1 VAGASS
7 EHKDVSVR
15 GWSSHR
21 VVRWLTGGHG
31 RPVAIAVLILLAVF
45 HVSLGEQ
52 SWSLMRHLLFDAY
65 QRLMPRTASQTHVV
79 IVDIDDASQ
88 AAFGRWPWP
97 RTRLARL
104 IEATHKLGALAVGL
118 DMVMP
123 EADSMSPALL
133 LAERQDLNAEV
144 RASLSGLSSNDAI
157 LAETLRRIPSVI
169 GRAGIIDAKVQNT
182 SMDRQTPVRVV
193 GDLPLA
199 GLQSYK
205 AHLANIAEI
214 EAAAFGRG
222 YLNDTRDNDGVVR
235 AMPLVIAING
245 QLAPSFALEL
255 LRVATGQQHYSVHG
269 SRDAIQGIQIGTS
282 LIPTDS
288 QGRIRVYFTP
298 AYARHRVSAG
308 KILRGELA
316 PNSFVNQIVIIG
328 VAAIGITDVAA
339 TPIATRMDGIEI
351 QAQSIE
357 NILDGA
363 QLSRPPA
370 IRWLELVALLIIAL
384 ALILFLPRLRP
395 SFGVAIFL
403 FGAAV
408 VWAASVISFHQFKV
422 LFDPTFVTAGNAL
435 ILTVLLTAGFSAA
448 DRRRRELD
456 VELEAERVERFRMA
470 GELQAAREIQM
481 GMLPTPGAIAGLPP
495 NVEFYA
501 VLEPAQ
507 EVGGDL
513 YDAFM
518 LDERHF
524 FFLIGDVSG
533 KGVPAS
539 LFMALSKT
547 LCKSLARREH
557 VPLDGLMRLVNEE
570 ISSENPASLFVTA
583 IMGILD
589 VQKGELELCNAGHD
603 APILLRVN
611 EPPRSLNRTG
621 GPPLC
626 VKEDFPYTFD
636 RLQLR
641 PEDVLVMITD
651 GVTEAQDSAQN
662 FYGLPRVL
670 TYLTTMKERQRPAA
684 DACQGIYEDVKRFSQ
699 GLPPSDDITIVAVRF
714 MTPEIPASIS

>member
-1 VAGASS
+1 MAGASS

-15 GWSSHR
+15 GWSSNR

-31 RPVAIAVLILLAVF
+31 RPVAIAVLILLALF

-52 SWSLMRHLLFDAY
+52 MWGLMRYLLFDAY

-118 DMVMP
+118 DMIMP
-123 EADSMSPALL
+123 EADSTSPRLL
-133 LAERQDLNAEV
+133 LADRQDLSPKLRDA
-144 RASLSGLSSNDAI
+144 LFGLPSNDTI
-157 LAETLRRIPSVI
+157 LAQTLRRIPSVI
-169 GRAGIIDAKVQNT
+169 GRAGIIDAGTQNT
-182 SMDRQTPVRVV
+182 PVNTQTPVRVV
-193 GDLPLA
+193 GDLA
-199 GLQSYK
+199 IARLQSYK

-214 EAAAFGRG
+214 EDAAFGRG

-235 AMPLVIAING
+235 TMPLVIAVNG

-269 SRDAIQGIQIGTS
+269 SRAAVRAVQIGSS

-288 QGRIRVYFTP
+288 QGRIRVYFIP
-298 AYARHRVSAG
+298 AYARRRVSAG
-308 KILRGELA
+308 AILRGELA
-316 PNSFVNQIVIIG
+316 PNSLANQIAIIG

-339 TPIATRMDGIEI
+339 TPIATRMDGVEI

-357 NILDGA
+357 NILEGA
-363 QLSRPPA
+363 QLRRPPA
-370 IRWLELVALLIIAL
+370 TRWLELLALLAIAM

-395 SFGVAIFL
+395 TSGVMIFL
-403 FGAAV
+403 VGTAMA
-408 VWAASVISFHQFKV
+408 WAASVISFHQFKV
-422 LFDPTFVTAGNAL
+422 LYDPTFVTAGNAL

-456 VELEAERVERFRMA
+456 IALEAERVERFRMA

-481 GMLPTPGAIAGLPP
+481 GMLPTPGAIVGLPP
-495 NVEFYA
+495 HIEFYA

-518 LDERHF
+518 LDEHHF

-557 VPLDGLMRLVNEE
+557 VPLDRLMRLVNEE
-570 ISSENPASLFVTA
+570 ISRENPAALFVTA
-583 IMGILD
+583 IVAILD
-589 VQKGELELCNAGHD
+589 VQTGELELCNAGHD

-611 EPPRSLNRTG
+611 EPPRSLNGAG

-641 PEDVLVMITD
+641 PDDVLVMITD

-670 TYLTTMKERQRPAA
+670 KYLTTMRERQRHAA
-684 DACQGIYEDVKRFSQ
+684 DACQGIYEDVERFSQ
-699 GLPPSDDITIVAVRF
+699 GLPPSDDITIVAIRF
-714 MTPEIPASIS
+714 SKPLPSASAA

>member
-1 VAGASS
+1 MAGASS

-31 RPVAIAVLILLAVF
+31 CPVAIAVLILLAVF

-403 FGAAV
+403 GGTAI
-408 VWAASVISFHQFKV
+408 VWAASAILFHQFK
-422 LFDPTFVTAGNAL
+422 LLYDPTFVTAGNAL

-583 IMGILD
+583 IVGILD

-670 TYLTTMKERQRPAA
+670 RYLTTMKERQRHAA
-684 DACQGIYEDVKRFSQ
+684 DACHGIYEDVKRFSQ

-714 MTPEIPASIS
+714 MAPEIPASIS